1 MDFLKNFMGRF
12 SGGMNDG
19 QYEQFF
25 DKNPGGLTEW
35 TTGGDDTMRTY
46 NTWND
51 YDAGKSSGS
60 YFNASQSPSFVNQF
74 GGFAG
79 QAAKSFL
86 KGYNP
91 NKSSQ
96 GGSGFSSM
104 IGGGGSGGTTIR
116 QFPGGSGRHYLV
128 ERHHPQPII
137 STAPPSPPKR
147 GFFDYALPIASLG
160 LQAAS
165 LCDERIKVDMAPLES
180 SDIND
185 DLAKIAFFV
194 KGLRECA

>member
-1 MDFLKNFMGRF
+1 MDFLKNFMSRF

-19 QYEQFF
+19 QAEDFY
-25 DKNPGGLTEW
+25 GG
-35 TTGGDDTMRTY
+35 GGVSTWDSDSDTMSTY
-46 NTWND
+46 KNWGD
-51 YDAGKSSGS
+51 YDAGRSSGS

-96 GGSGFSSM
+96 GGSGFSGM

-116 QFPGGSGRHYLV
+116 QFPGGSGRHYLL
-128 ERHHPQPII
+128 EKHHPQPII

-185 DLAKIAFFV
+185 DLAEIAFFV

>member
-1 MDFLKNFMGRF
+1 MDFLKNFMSRF

-19 QYEQFF
+19 QAEDFY
-25 DKNPGGLTEW
+25 GG
-35 TTGGDDTMRTY
+35 GGVSTWDSGSDTMNTY
-46 NTWND
+46 KNWGD
-51 YDAGKSSGS
+51 YDAGRSSGS

-96 GGSGFSSM
+96 GGSGWAGSL

-116 QFPGGSGRHYLV
+116 PFEGGSGRHYLV

-137 STAPPSPPKR
+137 STAPPAPPRK
-147 GFFDYALPIASLG
+147 GFLDYALPIASLG
-160 LQAAS
+160 LKAAS

-180 SDIND
+180 SDVND